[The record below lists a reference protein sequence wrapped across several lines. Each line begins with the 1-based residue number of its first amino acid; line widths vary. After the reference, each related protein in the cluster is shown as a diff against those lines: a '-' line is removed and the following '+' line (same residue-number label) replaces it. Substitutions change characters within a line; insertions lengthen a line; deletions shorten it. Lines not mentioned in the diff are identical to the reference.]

1 MTPWVGTVSLKGT
14 MWRMGSV
21 RVGRVFN
28 TTHHSSTE
36 EYYPH
41 CVSGY
46 LQKRMFGPLD
56 LELQVVVC
64 P

>member
-1 MTPWVGTVSLKGT
+1 

-21 RVGRVFN
+21 RVGKVFN

-46 LQKRMFGPLD
+46 LQKRMLGPLD